1 MSDVVE
7 VGQVLAGKYRVERV
21 LGQGGM
27 GVVVAATHLQLNQ
40 LFALKFLLPHMCE
53 HGEAVARFAREARAA
68 VQIQSEHV
76 ARVTDVG
83 TLESGAPYMVMEYLQ
98 GSDLSEVLRA
108 RGPLPIAEAVG
119 FLLQACEAIAE
130 AHALGIVHR
139 DLKPANMFLTRRR
152 DGSPLV
158 KVLDFGISKALQET
172 LSGTAPSVT
181 STSAIMGSPL
191 YMSPEQVRSSKTVD
205 ARSDVWALGVILQ
218 ELLTGAP
225 SYEAETASALM
236 AMIAA
241 DPPTPLRQRRPDA
254 PPQLEATILR
264 CLEKD
269 RARRLPNVAEL
280 ARAIAPFAAADA
292 RASVERIARVLGE
305 AAGPHSVLEAS
316 YQPGGAVQPA
326 GAGTSGA
333 WGQTQSRPRSN
344 KGIVAAVLALV
355 VVAGLGV
362 AGFLVWRAQSATPA
376 VPDERAAAA
385 PGLKS
390 DSPAAALAPAA
401 TGQATGAPAEPSL
414 AAVAVAPAP
423 PAPSVAP
430 SPSSTSPGKPAAAP
444 LGLKKRPAAAHA
456 PAGQSDLFDDN
467 K

>member
-40 LFALKFLLPHMCE
+40 LFALKFLLPHMCQ

-172 LSGTAPSVT
+172 LSGAAPSVT

-254 PPQLEATILR
+254 PPQLETTILR

-280 ARAIAPFAAADA
+280 ARAIAPFAAPEA
-292 RASVERIARVLGE
+292 RASVERIARVLGD

-316 YQPGGAVQPA
+316 YQPGAAVQPA

-333 WGQTQSRPRSN
+333 WGQTQSRSRNN
-344 KGIVAAVLALV
+344 KGVIAAVLALL
-355 VVAGLGV
+355 VVAGGV
-362 AGFLVWRAQSATPA
+362 GFVVWLFERMPPLA
-376 VPDERAAAA
+376 PDEHIAAGPSSKNEPPAQA
-385 PGLKS
+385 P
-390 DSPAAALAPAA
+390 APAA
-401 TGQATGAPAEPSL
+401 TGQATGAEPSL
-414 AAVAVAPAP
+414 AAVAMAPAP
-423 PAPSVAP
+423 PTPSVAP
-430 SPSSTSPGKPAAAP
+430 TSSAAGPGKPAVAP
-444 LGLKKRPAAAHA
+444 LGVKKRPTVAHA